1 MESTDLFLVFLVRH
15 EIGHKVLLLMVSL
28 LDLVLGVPAGVAA
41 LARATD
47 TPDSKFWILDSDA
60 LGDYGQP
67 FLLWK
72 RKAYASLESKI
83 VERLNNFTSFIVL
96 GTAGI
101 GKTFFGYH
109 WIIRLGQMGHE
120 KVLYKDGKFVYI
132 LNLRRR
138 CAEGRYD
145 VSDQIICEML
155 DDPSMWLVIN
165 EKQKT
170 PFPRRCRVLLVPS
183 SREKNYNEFGKGG
196 LCCML
201 YMSVWSREEIGKFLD
216 DFEPYRTSYGNMN
229 VVDRKEGFD
238 NFDYLGGVP
247 RYVLRATKLNEGKA
261 MAKTAVVLFGTSVSR
276 AGTVLSGGYVEDV
289 SDWILHIVATEDHG
303 EKTYQFASEALIT
316 ELGNQYLLA
325 GPVRVVEFLKET
337 FSCSWVGALWGR
349 LYEPLVHRLLL
360 KGGDFVIKPVYADG
374 SSGPET
380 SHHIGPHIMLE
391 ASSAGEFQG
400 KIGMG
405 KYVKPTSEVFPSIDS
420 AMDKDILIQVFKRL
434 DGKHG
439 FKASDLEMVDAALKR
454 SSYRLWSCVPKETF
468 PGTGWQQYKNNKD
481 GVYGKRNAV
490 FGKRRQ
496 FVVQVDY
503 EDAQI
508 AKGWKKSPKIKL
520 RRMKR
525 KRSKRTFTASE
536 IVSRTNETRNLRH
549 DHISQVAKTCSSK
562 DCAKNIVC

>member
-1 MESTDLFLVFLVRH
+1 MDEELAKVEAQIGLLEPQIQAAGESFLSALQSGNRSLAKYWRKK
-15 EIGHKVLLLMVSL
+15 EEQLRNEKERLRKEEEQLREDKLLLLRSNVPHGIRRF
-28 LDLVLGVPAGVAA
+28 GVPTGVAA
-41 LARATD
+41 LVRATD
-47 TPDSKFWILDSDA
+47 TPDSKFWILDSD
-60 LGDYGQP
+60 DYGQP

-83 VERLNNFTSFIVL
+83 LEQLNNFTSFIVL

-155 DDPSMWLVIN
+155 DDPSMWLVIDG
-165 EKQKT
+165 KQKA
-170 PFPRRCRVLLVPS
+170 PLPRRCRVLLVPS
-183 SREKNYNEFGKGG
+183 SRKKNYGKFGKGG

-247 RYVLRATKLNEGKA
+247 RYVLRATKLDEVKA

-289 SDWILHIVATEDHG
+289 SDWILHIVATEDHS
-303 EKTYQFASEALIT
+303 EKTYQFASEALMT
-316 ELGNQYLLA
+316 ELANQYLLA
-325 GPVRVVEFLKET
+325 GPVRVVEFLRET

-391 ASSAGEFQG
+391 ASSAGEFRG

-420 AMDKDILIQVFKRL
+420 AMDKDILIQVFKRV

-439 FKASDLEMVDAALKR
+439 FKASGLEMVDAALKR

-490 FGKRRQ
+490 FGKMRQ

-503 EDAQI
+503 EDAQ
-508 AKGWKKSPKIKL
+508 
-520 RRMKR
+520 
-525 KRSKRTFTASE
+525 
-536 IVSRTNETRNLRH
+536 
-549 DHISQVAKTCSSK
+549 
-562 DCAKNIVC
+562 